1 MHQSIYIWYIMEG
14 LIDFLVFAGIIAACI
29 FFDKLN
35 DAVKKGTP
43 AKPSK
48 AKPVILNTPP
58 QPMSTKPVQSV
69 QNHKTV
75 RKATKKNDA
84 RSSWKQPEDMSQ
96 RSEFKNEGVR
106 STANVIQTLDVQEPS
121 EYAINTEED
130 ARKAIIWSEILKR
143 KY

>member
-1 MHQSIYIWYIMEG
+1 MEG
-14 LIDFLVFAGIIAACI
+14 LIDFLVFAGFIAACI

-43 AKPSK
+43 TK
-48 AKPVILNTPP
+48 
-58 QPMSTKPVQSV
+58 KPVQSV
-69 QNHKTV
+69 QNHKTA
-75 RKATKKNDA
+75 RKAMKKNDA

-96 RSEFKNEGVR
+96 RGEFKNEGIR
-106 STANVIQTLDVQEPS
+106 STANMIQTLEVQEPS
-121 EYAINTEED
+121 EYAINTSED

>member
-1 MHQSIYIWYIMEG
+1 MEG
-14 LIDFLVFAGIIAACI
+14 LIDFLVFAGFIAACI

-43 AKPSK
+43 
-48 AKPVILNTPP
+48 
-58 QPMSTKPVQSV
+58 TKPVQSV
-69 QNHKTV
+69 QNHKTA
-75 RKATKKNDA
+75 RKAMKKNDA

-96 RSEFKNEGVR
+96 RGEFKNEGIR
-106 STANVIQTLDVQEPS
+106 STANMIQTLEVQEPS
-121 EYAINTEED
+121 EYAINTSED